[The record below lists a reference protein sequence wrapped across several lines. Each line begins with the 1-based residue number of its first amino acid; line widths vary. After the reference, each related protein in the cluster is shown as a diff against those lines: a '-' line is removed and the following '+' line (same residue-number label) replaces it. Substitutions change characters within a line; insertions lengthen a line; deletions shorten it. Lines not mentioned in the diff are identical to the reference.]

1 MCLLAVVVDFSLDRA
16 LHNLLLMVIAYG
28 LALPVGWDR
37 EVKERSAGLR
47 TFPLVAMASCGFML
61 ISANTFDDP
70 DALSRA
76 FQGLI
81 GGIGFIGGGAILK
94 NKNSVKGTA
103 TAASLWG
110 TGAIGV
116 AVAWGHFEIGAML
129 SLIAFLTLRFL
140 KDLKNGV
147 GKAKKAANGD

>member
-1 MCLLAVVVDFSLDRA
+1 MSLFSIAAIVDFSLNRA
-16 LHNLLLMVIAYG
+16 LYHLLLMSIAYG
-28 LALPVGWDR
+28 LAMPVAWNR
-37 EVKERSAGLR
+37 EVESRSAGLR
-47 TFPLVAMASCGFML
+47 TFTLVAMASCGFML
-61 ISANTFDDP
+61 IAASTFEDP
-70 DALSRA
+70 HALSRA

-94 NKNSVKGTA
+94 NKDSVKGTA

-129 SLIAFLTLRFL
+129 SLIAFLTLRYLKEL
-140 KDLKNGV
+140 KDDAGNSKNQ
-147 GKAKKAANGD
+147 D